1 MSTCTHQSSTKSA
14 LGNPHAAPNEHLESR
29 NFEGNGGGYLLDENA
44 LNMNNLKQ
52 TLLYDT
58 KYMAEKGSKFRFL
71 VQSTQRPYS
80 IYSKD

>member
-1 MSTCTHQSSTKSA
+1 M
-14 LGNPHAAPNEHLESR
+14 
-29 NFEGNGGGYLLDENA
+29 LDKNA

-58 KYMAEKGSKFRFL
+58 KYMAEKGSKSRFL

-80 IYSKD
+80 IYNKD